1 MFTTE
6 CPRCGRELDVS
17 QTECPNCTSN
27 KGQLGSATTAP
38 STQVRLEANRPKKE
52 LSRNSPTKLG
62 STQDDLKPPW
72 RRAST
77 FRWILSA
84 SVLVIIGAWF
94 YHSNGEWRASS
105 DPCAENTCEIFND
118 PMTALEG
125 NLEVTGLR
133 TWWDLETETIRVRAV
148 VINHGE
154 TSYLGKH
161 EVSLRSV
168 TDHPSTEAIAKFSL
182 LITKAL
188 EPREARDMEVQL
200 MSLVHPSVLPKRTEQ
215 HIVLEKLIP

>member
-27 KGQLGSATTAP
+27 KGQLGAATTAP
-38 STQVRLEANRPKKE
+38 STQVRLEANRSKKE

-133 TWWDLETETIRVRAV
+133 TWFSPTDIVQRNSTISGLTFGNGTSWSSGAKPSASQEAV
-148 VINHGE
+148 FDQN
-154 TSYLGKH
+154 S
-161 EVSLRSV
+161 
-168 TDHPSTEAIAKFSL
+168 PSPYT
-182 LITKAL
+182 
-188 EPREARDMEVQL
+188 
-200 MSLVHPSVLPKRTEQ
+200 
-215 HIVLEKLIP
+215 